1 MWEFKLDFKLFKR
14 IIMKQIYFDK
24 TGRDN
29 NKFIRFQS
37 FPCQFG
43 FNKSNILHMKSIKLF
58 VITVFMIP
66 MLWSCNYLKYNE
78 QDQFQHDLFFSD
90 FDRVKS
96 LVTDAYSY
104 LPDDF
109 NRISGAMRSS
119 ASDEAK
125 DVWDVSDINKFNDG
139 SWSQLLTIDDQWS
152 NMYSGIRSCNRFL
165 KDGALLTFD
174 DTKYNL
180 NYAEVMKQYV
190 LYPYEVRFL
199 RAFYYFELAKRYG
212 NVPLIT
218 TILTQEE
225 SNMVSPSSFD
235 AIVSFIS
242 TECDEAIAHLPVSYD
257 VLPGGET
264 GRATKGAAMALK
276 ARALLYAASPLH
288 NTTNDKSKWIAAATA
303 AKMLIDTLGHLG
315 NGTYIPLPDYSN
327 AVNTITDSREMI
339 FEKRAD
345 ATRDFELANT
355 AVGFI
360 GGRTGTCP
368 TQNLV
373 DSYEMKATGLAIN
386 EAGSGYDPANP
397 YSTEGSSARDPRL
410 AMTILYNGSVWKSQA
425 LEIWHGGLNAPPVPN
440 ATKTGYYLKKFLNE
454 GISLDPVN
462 PGSANHYWIIFRYG
476 EILLNYAEAMNE
488 AYGPEVNGTGPLS
501 NLTARD
507 AVDYVRSRP
516 GVEMPDFPTGMTQ
529 SDFRTKLQRERMV
542 ELAFEDHRF
551 WDIRRWKIGPST
563 TTIRGVDL
571 TMNQATMVITYTPKV
586 VETRVWEDKMYL
598 YPIMQSELFINTN
611 LVQNPGW

>member
-1 MWEFKLDFKLFKR
+1 
-14 IIMKQIYFDK
+14 
-24 TGRDN
+24 
-29 NKFIRFQS
+29 
-37 FPCQFG
+37 
-43 FNKSNILHMKSIKLF
+43 
-58 VITVFMIP
+58 

-78 QDQFQHDLFFSD
+78 QDQFQHDLFFAD

-96 LVTDAYSY
+96 LLTDAYSY

-109 NRISGAMRSS
+109 NRISGAMRAS
-119 ASDEAK
+119 ASDEAQ

-139 SWSQLLTIDDQWS
+139 SWSPLVTIDDQWS

-180 NYAEVMKQYV
+180 NYEQVMQQYV
-190 LYPYEVRFL
+190 LYPYEARFL

-212 NVPLIT
+212 NVPLIS

-225 SNMVSPSSFD
+225 SDKVSASSFD

-257 VLPGGET
+257 VLPAGET

-288 NTTNDKSKWIAAATA
+288 NNANDKSKWIAAATA
-303 AKMLIDTLGHLG
+303 AKALIDTLGHLG
-315 NGTYIPLPDYSN
+315 NGYYTPLPDYSN

-355 AVGFI
+355 AIGFI

-373 DSYEMKATGLAIN
+373 DSYEMKETGLAIN
-386 EAGSGYDPANP
+386 EPGSGYDPANP

-410 AMTILYNGSVWKSQA
+410 AMTILYNGAAWKSQN
-425 LEIWHGGLNAPPVPN
+425 LQIWYGGLNAPPTMN
-440 ATKTGYYLKKFLNE
+440 ATKTGYYLKKFMNE

-462 PGSANHYWIIFRYG
+462 PGTSIHYWILFRYS

-488 AYGPEVNGTGPLS
+488 AYGPEVNGTGSLS

-507 AVDYVRSRP
+507 AVNYVRSRP

-563 TTIRGVDL
+563 TTIKGVDL
-571 TMNQATMVITYTPKV
+571 VMDPTTLVISYTPKV
-586 VETRVWEDKMYL
+586 VETRKWEDKMYL
-598 YPIMQSELFINTN
+598 YPIMQNELFINPN